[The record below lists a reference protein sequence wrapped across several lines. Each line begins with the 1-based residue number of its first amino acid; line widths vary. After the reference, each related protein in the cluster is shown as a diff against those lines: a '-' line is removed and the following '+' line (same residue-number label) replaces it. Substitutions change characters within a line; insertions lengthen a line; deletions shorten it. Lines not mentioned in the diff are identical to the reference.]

1 MMDVS
6 ERYLVPF
13 VALADTSRE
22 RRGGNLRIAG
32 IVLFLALF
40 PVVKQVRA
48 QTGEIHGQILDPSGA
63 LVPSADLTLSHG
75 NEVSHAKSDH
85 DGRFL
90 FQRLAPGSYS
100 LSVLAPGFGSL
111 SVSDVSVLA
120 GQIKELN
127 LTLFIA
133 VQQQEVTVPDQASGV
148 SINPDQNASALVLR
162 GDDLDALSDDPDE
175 LQSQLQALAGPA
187 AGPNGGQI
195 YIDGFTGGQLPPKS
209 SIREIRINQNPF
221 SAEFDRVGYGRIEI
235 LTKPGS
241 DKFHGQFSP
250 YGTSSALNTS
260 NPLVQQQPSYYL
272 YALQGN
278 VTGPLT
284 KNASYFFAGMRL
296 DKQNQNVVD
305 AINPQNPATSL
316 SEAIP
321 NPSSLLILNPRL
333 DVQLGKSNTLT
344 VRDSYYRNV
353 QTGSGVGALNL
364 PEQAYGVHNGENT
377 LQLGDTVVVNAH
389 MLNETH
395 FQWRRIRNNQVANYF
410 TPTVTVQGA
419 FTNGGSNSGVVRD
432 NQDIFEL
439 QNSSTLTAGSHI
451 MRFGTRLR
459 AYRDANYSTS
469 GDNGSYTFNSIAAY
483 QTQMP
488 NQYAATVISNPLARL
503 LLFDGALF
511 FQDDW
516 HWKPNF
522 IVGYGL
528 RYEGQNRIHDRADW
542 APRIALAWSPNHATK
557 TPAKTVVRAGYGW
570 FYNRFTTPNS
580 FSSAT
585 GTPYLIEA
593 IHDNQV
599 NQKSYV
605 INNPGFYDPTSP
617 ASPGT
622 LSSAGASV
630 PSYHTIDS
638 HFHAALDM
646 QAGFGVDRQIS
657 KSISGNVTYL
667 YTRGVHQYLSNN
679 VTAPDFDSST
689 YTVTGPS
696 PTIYNY
702 QFQSGGV
709 YKQHQLIVSGS
720 ARLRH
725 FLLTGSYTLNEAK
738 SDTQGITSFASV
750 ARNPSL
756 DYGRA
761 TFGIRHRL
769 VLLNTYTAPH
779 GIVFASL
786 LAVQSGTPYNV
797 TIGDDLTANNQFNA
811 RPTYGVCGAA
821 DVVSTPYGCLDTDP
835 VGKGERIVPYGIG
848 TGPANAIYSLRVS
861 KVFGIGPRIKTA
873 AAGQAMQSDNSVSGR
888 GLSSGPAQLH
898 LDATAPRRYNLTFV
912 AGAANLFNIVNL
924 GPPNGVLNSP
934 LFGKSQ
940 SLASGQFA
948 SPTPGNRSVI
958 FQANFSF

>member
-1 MMDVS
+1 V
-6 ERYLVPF
+6 EV
-13 VALADTSRE
+13 
-22 RRGGNLRIAG
+22 NLRIAG
-32 IVLFLALF
+32 IVLFLVF
-40 PVVKQVRA
+40 CPVVKQATA
-48 QTGEIHGQILDPSGA
+48 QTGEIHGQILDPGGA
-63 LVPSADLTLSHG
+63 LVPSADLTLLHG
-75 NEVSHAKSDH
+75 KDISHAKSDH
-85 DGRFL
+85 DGHFQ

-100 LSVLAPGFGSL
+100 LSVQAPGFSL
-111 SVSDVSVLA
+111 LSAPDVRVLA
-120 GQIKELN
+120 GQTKELR
-127 LTLFIA
+127 LTLSIA
-133 VQQQEVTVPDQASGV
+133 VQHQEVTVSDQTSGV
-148 SINPDQNASALVLR
+148 SINPDQNANALVLR
-162 GDDLDALSDDPDE
+162 GEDLDALSDDPDE
-175 LQSQLQALAGPA
+175 LQSQLQALAGPS

-221 SAEFDRVGYGRIEI
+221 SAEFDRIGYGRIEI

-296 DKQNQNVVD
+296 DKQNQNIVD
-305 AINPQNPATSL
+305 AINPQNPGTSIA
-316 SEAIP
+316 EAIP

-353 QTGSGVGALNL
+353 QAGSGVGALNL
-364 PEQAYGVHNGENT
+364 PEQAYSVHNGENT
-377 LQLGDTVVVNAH
+377 LQLGDTVVANAH

-432 NQDIFEL
+432 NQDLFEL
-439 QNSSTLTAGSHI
+439 QNYSTLTAGNHI

-459 AYRDANYSTS
+459 TYRDANYSTS
-469 GDNGSYTFNSIAAY
+469 GSNGFYTFNSITAY
-483 QTQMP
+483 QTQVP
-488 NQYAATVISNPLARL
+488 NQYAAAVISNPLARL

-542 APRIALAWSPNHATK
+542 APRIALAWSPNQAAK
-557 TPAKTVVRAGYGW
+557 APAKTVIRAGYGW

-593 IHDNQV
+593 IHDNQI

-622 LSSAGASV
+622 VSSAAASV
-630 PSYHTIDS
+630 PSYHTIDP

-646 QAGFGVDRQIS
+646 QAGFGVDRQIT

-667 YTRGVHQYLSNN
+667 YTRGVHQNLSNN
-679 VTAPDFDSST
+679 VTAPDFDPST
-689 YTVTGPS
+689 YTVTAPS

-725 FLLTGSYTLNEAK
+725 FVLTGSYTLNEAK
-738 SDTQGITSFASV
+738 SDTQGITSFVSV
-750 ARNPSL
+750 ARNPGL

-761 TFGIRHRL
+761 SFGIRHRL
-769 VLLNTYTAPH
+769 VLLNTYTAPY

-786 LAVQSGTPYNV
+786 LSVQSGTPYNI
-797 TIGDDLTANNQFNA
+797 TIGDDLTENNQFNA

-821 DVVSTPYGCLDTDP
+821 SVVSTPYGCLDTDP

-873 AAGQAMQSDNSVSGR
+873 AAARAMQSDNSVSGR

-912 AGAANLFNIVNL
+912 AGAANLLNIVNL

-940 SLASGQFA
+940 SLAGGQFA

-958 FQANFSF
+958 LQANFSF